1 MIDLTGLSL
10 AIFAAFFFGTYYV
23 PLKRINGI
31 DSYTYQFFV
40 GIGAIIVGVSASFL
54 LGIPLQ
60 INVIGLIPGIIW
72 AAANLIS
79 VNAIRYMGVSGVAI
93 AQAVIVLVSFL
104 WGVIFF
110 QESFESITLA
120 IAGISLLIL
129 GLPLISS
136 RDKGSSIRKGFAL
149 FVIAGIIWGSVYVA
163 PLMYKMSAGSI
174 IPSMMF
180 GIFVSGILSF
190 SAGKRHT
197 SASGALNSVF
207 SGILWAVGNVSAAL
221 SIDYIGLALAG
232 PIPQLAMLVSVSWG
246 VLYFK
251 EVREKGKVVKV
262 IIGGIVLVIGA
273 ILLTLAK

>member
-23 PLKRINGI
+23 PLKRINSI

-72 AAANLIS
+72 TAANLIS
-79 VNAIRYMGVSGVAI
+79 ANAIRYMGVSGVAI

-207 SGILWAVGNVSAAL
+207 SGILWAIGNVSAAL

>member
-10 AIFAAFFFGTYYV
+10 AVFAAFFFGTYYV

-207 SGILWAVGNVSAAL
+207 SGILWAIGNVSAAL

-251 EVREKGKVVKV
+251 EVREKGKVARVV
-262 IIGGIVLVIGA
+262 IGGIVLVIGA
-273 ILLTLAK
+273 ILLALAK

>member
-1 MIDLTGLSL
+1 
-10 AIFAAFFFGTYYV
+10 
-23 PLKRINGI
+23 
-31 DSYTYQFFV
+31 
-40 GIGAIIVGVSASFL
+40 
-54 LGIPLQ
+54 
-60 INVIGLIPGIIW
+60 VIGLIPGIIW

-163 PLMYKMSAGSI
+163 PLMYKMSAGSR

-207 SGILWAVGNVSAAL
+207 SGILWAIGNVSAAL

>member
-10 AIFAAFFFGTYYV
+10 AVFAAFFFGTYYV
-23 PLKRINGI
+23 PLKRINSI

-207 SGILWAVGNVSAAL
+207 SGILWAIGNVSAAL

-251 EVREKGKVVKV
+251 EVREKGKVARVV
-262 IIGGIVLVIGA
+262 IGGIVLVIGA

>member
-23 PLKRINGI
+23 PLKRINSI
-31 DSYTYQFFV
+31 DSYTYHFFV

>member
-23 PLKRINGI
+23 PLKRINSI

-273 ILLTLAK
+273 ILLALAK

>member
-207 SGILWAVGNVSAAL
+207 SGILWAIGNVSAAL

>member
-72 AAANLIS
+72 TAANLIS
-79 VNAIRYMGVSGVAI
+79 ANAIRYMGVSGVAI

-207 SGILWAVGNVSAAL
+207 SGILWAIGNVSAAL

-251 EVREKGKVVKV
+251 EVREKGKVVEV

>member
-93 AQAVIVLVSFL
+93 SQAVIVLVSFL

-207 SGILWAVGNVSAAL
+207 SGILWAIGNVSAAL

>member
-23 PLKRINGI
+23 PLKRINSI

-104 WGVIFF
+104 WGVVFF

-207 SGILWAVGNVSAAL
+207 SGILWAIGNVSAAL

>member
-93 AQAVIVLVSFL
+93 SQAVIVLVSFL

>member
-10 AIFAAFFFGTYYV
+10 AVFAAFFFGTYYV

-207 SGILWAVGNVSAAL
+207 SGILWAIGNVSAAL

>member
-23 PLKRINGI
+23 PLKRINSI

-207 SGILWAVGNVSAAL
+207 SGILWAIGNVSAAL